1 MSKIQKLNIFY
12 KSSTKTNND
21 DEKIGHSFELIKDKK
36 YSCSGCSECEW
47 VHELLQVSNYETIE
61 SSIKDKID
69 LVSLPTEEFVPFIA
83 TENGHWE
90 GMEFFRYYK
99 FERVL
104 TEETE
109 EKQII
114 IKVANKMRSP
124 ERINEVINII
134 EDVSGNIDYE
144 EEVKKLEDCR
154 ENLEV
159 FLLENY
165 IEGPVVCEECEK

>member
-1 MSKIQKLNIFY
+1 MSDFAYWTQELQDPKKF
-12 KSSTKTNND
+12 
-21 DEKIGHSFELIKDKK
+21 KIGIFLELDYTPKDFGFDMEISKLIN
-36 YSCSGCSECEW
+36 GCIGEGD
-47 VHELLQVSNYETIE
+47 YETIE